1 MIPISTYYNELI
13 HYKTECIK
21 HLDSILVQF
30 NNQIKNY
37 DISVWFLNIIHATE
51 TMKQNNSGFPKMS
64 LDRSGII

>member
-13 HYKTECIK
+13 HYKTKCIK

-51 TMKQNNSGFPKMS
+51 TMKQNN
-64 LDRSGII
+64 